1 MLSTVLSSLTRFGSA
16 DLFRIIMAATIEVE
30 KRVMD
35 TVTADAVPNAVPN
48 AVADAVT
55 VAVADAVA
63 DAVAVPITDSNMFT
77 DQMQPCKSRGKNC
90 FSSGKSYQHHIYEML
105 SRVTMGHPYKV
116 IEVDGAK
123 SGPDIVM
130 NVNDQCIGWEVKN
143 KGGFEGG
150 SAKMTYNGDRLR
162 FAEDT
167 IHHQLLGDQLVYDG
181 KNLPYY
187 EGKTDATDYEAVKHI
202 FHKELSKDVPCDTM
216 AMYYKQTGVHYIQI
230 EGYGLYH
237 TGHDI
242 LQLQVPFFAC
252 EQRLRIR
259 TSKHKKNGIP
269 TDVVGDI
276 NYNKKTLSKSP
287 FDIDRTLPYAM
298 NGMNGMKEL

>member
-1 MLSTVLSSLTRFGSA
+1 MLSTVLASLTRFGSA

-30 KRVMD
+30 KRVMNPIAESVTDTVIIADTITDTIAD
-35 TVTADAVPNAVPN
+35 TVTDTIAS
-48 AVADAVT
+48 
-55 VAVADAVA
+55 
-63 DAVAVPITDSNMFT
+63 TDSNIVV
-77 DQMQPCKSRGKNC
+77 DQSMQHQHCKSRGKNC
-90 FSSGKSYQHHIYEML
+90 FSSGKSYQHHIYETL
-105 SRVTMGHPYKV
+105 SRVTMGHPHQV
-116 IEVDGAK
+116 EEVDGAK
-123 SGPDIVM
+123 SGPDIVLRI
-130 NVNDQCIGWEVKN
+130 NDQCVGWEVKN

-150 SAKMTYNGDRLR
+150 SAKMTYQQDRLR

-167 IHHQLLGDQLVYDG
+167 LHHQLLGDQLVYDG

-202 FHKELSKDVPCDTM
+202 FHKELSKEVPCDTM
-216 AMYYKQTGVHYIQI
+216 AMYYRNTGVHYIQI

-259 TSKHKKNGIP
+259 TSKHKKNGVP

-287 FDIDRTLPYAM
+287 FDIDRTLPYRM
-298 NGMNGMKEL
+298 NEL

>member
-1 MLSTVLSSLTRFGSA
+1 MLSTVIASLTRFGSA

-30 KRVMD
+30 KRIMD
-35 TVTADAVPNAVPN
+35 TATNV
-48 AVADAVT
+48 DAVT
-55 VAVADAVA
+55 ITDAVTNV
-63 DAVAVPITDSNMFT
+63 VAVPITDTNMFT

-90 FSSGKSYQHHIYEML
+90 FSSGKAYQHHIYETL
-105 SRVTMGHPYKV
+105 SRATMEHPHKV

-123 SGPDIVM
+123 SGPDILLHVKDLC
-130 NVNDQCIGWEVKN
+130 VGWEVKN

-150 SAKMTYNGDRLR
+150 SAKMTYRGDRLL

-167 IHHQLLGDQLVYDG
+167 IHHQLLGDQLVYEG

-216 AMYYKQTGVHYIQI
+216 ATYYRNTGVHYIQI

-237 TGHDI
+237 TGHDV
-242 LQLQVPFFAC
+242 LHLEVPFFAC

-259 TSKHKKNGIP
+259 TSKHKKNGVP

-287 FDIDRTLPYAM
+287 FNIDHTLPFAM
-298 NGMNGMKEL
+298 KTL

>member
-1 MLSTVLSSLTRFGSA
+1 MLSTVISSLKRFGCA
-16 DLFRIIMAATIEVE
+16 DLFRIIMAATTEVE
-30 KRVMD
+30 KRVMEPIAD
-35 TVTADAVPNAVPN
+35 T
-48 AVADAVT
+48 
-55 VAVADAVA
+55 
-63 DAVAVPITDSNMFT
+63 ITDTIT
-77 DQMQPCKSRGKNC
+77 DTIANTDTDANSIVNPIKVSHGKNC
-90 FSSGKSYQHHIYEML
+90 FSSGKAYQHHIYETL
-105 SRVTMGHPYKV
+105 SRMSMGHPHQV
-116 IEVDGAK
+116 EEVDGAK
-123 SGPDIVM
+123 SGPDIVLRIKE
-130 NVNDQCIGWEVKN
+130 QCIGWEVKN

-150 SAKMTYNGDRLR
+150 SAKMTYRGNRLL

-167 IHHQLLGDQLVYDG
+167 IHHQLLGDQIVYDG

-187 EGKTDATDYEAVKHI
+187 EGKMRASDYDAVKHI
-202 FHKELSKDVPCDTM
+202 FDREISKDVPDDTM
-216 AMYYKQTGVHYIQI
+216 ATYYKNTGVHYIQI

-242 LQLQVPFFAC
+242 LHLQVPFFTC

-287 FDIDRTLPYAM
+287 FDIEHTLPYAM
-298 NGMNGMKEL
+298 NGMKEL